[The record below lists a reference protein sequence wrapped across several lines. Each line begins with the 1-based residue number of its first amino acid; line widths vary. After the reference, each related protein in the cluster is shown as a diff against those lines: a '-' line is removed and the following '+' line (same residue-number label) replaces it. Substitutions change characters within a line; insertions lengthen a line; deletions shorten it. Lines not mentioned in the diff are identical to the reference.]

1 MRTDEH
7 NTQVACVT
15 WFRMQFPKMRK
26 ILLSFP
32 NMGKRT
38 QATARYLKNEGM
50 TAGAPDL
57 ILLKASK
64 GFSSLAIEMKTRIGK
79 QSEEQKAWQK
89 EFEENGGKYVVCRSL
104 AEFQDVIMNYL
115 FLIKK

>member
-1 MRTDEH
+1 MRTEEH
-7 NTQVACVT
+7 NIQARCVT
-15 WFRMQFPKMRK
+15 WFRALFPNMKR
-26 ILLSFP
+26 IFLSFP
-32 NMGKRT
+32 NAGKRT
-38 QATARYLKNEGM
+38 AQTANYLRAEGM

-64 GFSSLAIEMKTRIGK
+64 GFSSLAIEMKTRVGK